1 MKKTILAAV
10 WLLFSVA
17 AQAGNGKNGNL
28 PQSAVGLEGERGV
41 ERVAAAGE
49 PGGASDEGKLPY
61 AATR

>member
-1 MKKTILAAV
+1 MKKTMLAAA
-10 WLLFSVA
+10 WLLFSVI

-41 ERVAAAGE
+41 ERVAAESPEGRRMR
-49 PGGASDEGKLPY
+49 ASCPY